1 MSFQIIKVILYSF
14 TGQTRVLSL
23 CPNAV
28 NIITGASKTG
38 KSAIIHIVN
47 YCLGRK
53 TSSVPE
59 GVILQNVA
67 WFAVHLINGE
77 EELFVARRNPGSGNA
92 SSEDIYIEKGRNI
105 KLPTYDSLVQNT
117 NREGLV
123 TLLTA
128 FSGITEYAFEPK
140 EGQTRYPGIAD
151 IGKALIYCFQE
162 QSEIANQRFLFHRQG
177 ESFLPQNI
185 KDYMPFFLGLV
196 GKKHIQQKEEM
207 RRLNQ
212 ELRRIEIKEAEKKRL
227 QGSFFERAHSL
238 IAEAISVGLLPS
250 EQQMPQSW
258 TSVKDILRSAVNT
271 KAEQDISASQYGQ
284 QLSNL
289 FDIQKELRDKYRVVG
304 EEMSALLALKSGGK
318 NFATEASEQKARLN
332 SINLLPETDDP
343 NHRNCPLC
351 SSTLENPTPDSNAI
365 HSHLDN
371 ITDQLS
377 GVASDIPHIEQMI
390 KTAEKNQSEINLKL
404 GDVNGQILAIQNADQ
419 KIEEIRDSNAK
430 RALVQ
435 GRLGLYLET
444 IDDVE
449 DVISEDSKKQVL
461 KDRIQILEESLG
473 IDALYDRLNSVLSVI
488 SNEMTEMARNLEL
501 EHSNHPLRLDVKKLT
516 VVADT
521 DDGPIPLER
530 MGSGE
535 NWVSLHLITHL
546 VLHRWFVKK
555 KLPVPHFIFFDQPTQ
570 AYFPPEVADETIKN
584 TDKYAVE
591 RMFKL
596 IKDSSKDAG
605 FQVIITEHADLQLPW
620 YQEMVKEKWWD
631 GKTKLVPVEWTRGK

>member
-1 MSFQIIKVILYSF
+1 MSFQIIKIILYSF
-14 TGQTRVLSL
+14 TGETRVLPL

-28 NIITGASKTG
+28 NIITGAPKTG

-47 YCLGRK
+47 YCLGQK
-53 TSSVPE
+53 TCSVPE
-59 GVILQNVA
+59 GVILKNVA
-67 WFAVHLINGE
+67 WFAVHLLNGN
-77 EELFVARRNPGSGNA
+77 EELFIARRNPGSGNA
-92 SSEDIYIEKGRNI
+92 SSEDIYIEKGQNTE
-105 KLPTYDSLVQNT
+105 LPDYTSLAQNT

-123 TLLTA
+123 ALLTA

-162 QSEIANQRFLFHRQG
+162 QSEVANQHFLFHRQG
-177 ESFLPQNI
+177 ESFLPQSI

-207 RRLNQ
+207 RKLKQ
-212 ELRRIEIKEAEKKRL
+212 KLRIIENKEAEKKRL

-238 IAEAISVGLLPS
+238 IAEAISVGLLLS
-250 EQQMPQSW
+250 EQEMPQSW
-258 TSVKDILRSAVNT
+258 TSVKEVLRVAINT

-289 FDIQKELRDKYRVVG
+289 FEAQKELRNKYRIIG
-304 EEMSALLALKSGGK
+304 EEISALLALKSGGD

-332 SINLLPETDDP
+332 SINLLPENKDS
-343 NHRNCPLC
+343 NHHNCPLC
-351 SSTLENPTPDSNAI
+351 SSKLKNPTPDSNAI
-365 HSHLDN
+365 HSNLDN
-371 ITDQLS
+371 ISGQLS

-390 KTAEKNQSEINLKL
+390 KTAETNQSEINLKL
-404 GDVNGQILAIQNADQ
+404 GDISAQIIAIQNADQ
-419 KIEEIRDSNAK
+419 RIEEIRDSNAK

-444 IDDVE
+444 IEDVE
-449 DVISEDSKKQVL
+449 DVVSENKEKQIL

-473 IDALYDRLNSVLSVI
+473 IDALYERLNSVLSVI
-488 SNEMTEMARNLEL
+488 SNEITEMAKSLDL
-501 EHSNHPLRLDVKKLT
+501 EHSNHPFRLDLKKLT

-521 DDGPIPLER
+521 DEGPIPLER

-535 NWVSLHLITHL
+535 NWVSIHLITHL

-570 AYFPPEVADETIKN
+570 AYFPPDVADETIRN
-584 TDKYAVE
+584 TDKDAVE

-596 IKDSSKDAG
+596 IMNSCKDAG
-605 FQVIITEHADLQLPW
+605 FQVIITEHADLQQPW